1 MIEENFKVNP
11 KSFAIFTSITILSI
25 IILRW
30 LISKPARTGAGLRL
44 PPSPIGLPI
53 IGHLHLLAPIPHQA
67 LHKLSLR
74 YGPLIFLRLGSVPCV
89 VASSPETAKEFLKTH
104 ELFFADR
111 PQSKAVSYLTYG
123 SADFSYAP
131 FGAYW
136 KFMKKLSMSQLL
148 GGQTLEQLNFIRK
161 EEVVRFLRIL
171 QMKAKEKMK
180 VDLSGDL
187 IRMSN
192 NVICRMTMSRRCS
205 ENEGEAEEVRK
216 LVEETAEIIGKFN
229 LADYISF
236 CKNFDLQGFDKR
248 LEDVRRRFDH
258 MMEGILE
265 EKKAAVTAGGGG
277 TAVKD
282 ILDILLDIHKD
293 ENAEMKLSLENIK
306 AYILDIFAA
315 GTDTSALTI
324 EWALSELINNPSVLE
339 KLREEIDTVVGKNRL
354 ISEADISSMPY
365 LQAIVKETLRLHP
378 TGPMTVRE
386 CTKDCEINGYNIQ
399 AKTRLFVNI
408 WAIGRDPDYW
418 KEPLKF
424 MPERFMEEGCNGI
437 DVRGQHFHM
446 LPFGSGRRVC
456 PGASLALLVVHAG
469 LGALVQ
475 CFDWEVDGMVDMT
488 EGPGLT
494 LPRAKPLV
502 CTPVLRLNLLPLL
515 A

>member
-1 MIEENFKVNP
+1 M
-11 KSFAIFTSITILSI
+11 
-25 IILRW
+25 
-30 LISKPARTGAGLRL
+30 
-44 PPSPIGLPI
+44 
-53 IGHLHLLAPIPHQA
+53 
-67 LHKLSLR
+67 
-74 YGPLIFLRLGSVPCV
+74 
-89 VASSPETAKEFLKTH
+89 
-104 ELFFADR
+104 
-111 PQSKAVSYLTYG
+111 
-123 SADFSYAP
+123 
-131 FGAYW
+131 
-136 KFMKKLSMSQLL
+136 
-148 GGQTLEQLNFIRK
+148 
-161 EEVVRFLRIL
+161 
-171 QMKAKEKMK
+171 
-180 VDLSGDL
+180 
-187 IRMSN
+187 
-192 NVICRMTMSRRCS
+192 
-205 ENEGEAEEVRK
+205 
-216 LVEETAEIIGKFN
+216 
-229 LADYISF
+229 
-236 CKNFDLQGFDKR
+236 
-248 LEDVRRRFDH
+248 
-258 MMEGILE
+258 
-265 EKKAAVTAGGGG
+265 
-277 TAVKD
+277 
-282 ILDILLDIHKD
+282 
-293 ENAEMKLSLENIK
+293 
-306 AYILDIFAA
+306 
-315 GTDTSALTI
+315 
-324 EWALSELINNPSVLE
+324 LE

-502 CTPVLRLNLLPLL
+502 CTPVLRLYLLPLL